1 MQVACD
7 VSINPSNKSNL
18 SKTAIEKS
26 RLLKLK
32 TEQYYKNLVQQTKER
47 SRR

>member
-1 MQVACD
+1 MQAACD
-7 VSINPSNKSNL
+7 VPMPKL
-18 SKTAIEKS
+18 KPSKTAIEKS